1 MTKIKHRNHEEL
13 IPADIYISDIEETF
27 VCKGLSAKEI
37 DETQYKDITEEEAIE
52 ILEKINKENEDGTQE
67 ENPEN
72 LEIVGEE
79 N

>member
-13 IPADIYISDIEETF
+13 IPADVYISDIEETF

-37 DETQYKDITEEEAIE
+37 DETQYKDITEEEAQK

-67 ENPEN
+67 EN
-72 LEIVGEE
+72 
-79 N
+79 

>member
-37 DETQYKDITEEEAIE
+37 DETQYKDITEEKAIE
-52 ILEKINKENEDGTQE
+52 IMSKLDEEE
-67 ENPEN
+67 EN
-72 LEIVGEE
+72 II
-79 N
+79 

>member
-27 VCKGLSAKEI
+27 VCKGLSAKII

-52 ILEKINKENEDGTQE
+52 IMSKLDEEE
-67 ENPEN
+67 EN
-72 LEIVGEE
+72 II
-79 N
+79 

>member
-13 IPADIYISDIEETF
+13 LPADIYISDIEETF

-52 ILEKINKENEDGTQE
+52 IMSKLDEEE
-67 ENPEN
+67 EN
-72 LEIVGEE
+72 II
-79 N
+79 